1 MTAHARPLDLWSL
14 ATALGIPTG
23 DACYP
28 LELVRLP
35 EQERDARRD
44 ARIDASII
52 ALASLGFAAWL
63 VQEPQLCGVNAAKAI
78 RLEAWSKRCS
88 PFAITVNMIIDIP
101 KII

>member
-1 MTAHARPLDLWSL
+1 MQPKGCETAHARPLDLWSL

-23 DACYP
+23 DACY
-28 LELVRLP
+28 
-35 EQERDARRD
+35 QRDARRD